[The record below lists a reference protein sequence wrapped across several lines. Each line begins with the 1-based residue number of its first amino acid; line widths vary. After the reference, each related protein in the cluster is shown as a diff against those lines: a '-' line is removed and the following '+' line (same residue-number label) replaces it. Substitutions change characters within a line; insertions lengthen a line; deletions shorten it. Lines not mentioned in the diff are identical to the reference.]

1 MDVKGWADE
10 FYQLLDEEKMTE
22 KQKKIVQASIEVF
35 AEKGYA
41 GSSTS
46 EIAKKAGVAEGTI
59 FRHYKTKKDLLLS
72 IVAPV
77 MAKFM
82 APFII
87 KDLHKVF
94 DQEFVSYEQ
103 FLRTLF
109 LNRLTF
115 IKKHLAVVKIMLQ
128 EIPFHPELKQQF
140 RETVVDHVVD
150 KVEETIVVF
159 QEKGELIDL
168 PPISIVRFTAS
179 SLFGYLIGRFILFP
193 EHEWND
199 EQAVEQT
206 IQMILYG
213 VHRRPETEE

>member
-1 MDVKGWADE
+1 MDFDAWADE
-10 FYQLLDEEKMTE
+10 FFQMLEDDKMTE
-22 KQKKIVQASIEVF
+22 KQKKIILSSIEVF

-59 FRHYKTKKDLLLS
+59 FRHYKTKKDLLMS

-87 KDLHKVF
+87 KDLHKIF
-94 DQEFVSYEQ
+94 DQEFDSYEA
-103 FLRTLF
+103 FLRKLF
-109 LNRLTF
+109 LNRLDF
-115 IKKHLAVVKIMLQ
+115 IRSHLNVVKIMLQ

-140 RETVVDHVVD
+140 SDTVFQHVMD
-150 KVEETIVVF
+150 KVTGIVKTF
-159 QEKGELIDL
+159 QDKGELIDL
-168 PPISIVRFTAS
+168 PPTTIVRFTAS
-179 SLFGYLIGRFILFP
+179 SLFGYLVGRFILFP
-193 EHEWND
+193 EKEWDD
-199 EQAVEQT
+199 EQAIDET

-213 VHRRPETEE
+213 VQGSDTMEE

>member
-1 MDVKGWADE
+1 MEFNEWANEFFQIMDD
-10 FYQLLDEEKMTE
+10 EKMTE
-22 KQKKIVQASIEVF
+22 KQKKILLSSIEVF
-35 AEKGYA
+35 AEKGYS

-87 KDLHKVF
+87 KDLHKIF
-94 DQEFVSYEQ
+94 DQEFDTYEG
-103 FLRTLF
+103 FLRELF
-109 LNRLTF
+109 LNRIEF
-115 IKKHLAVVKIMLQ
+115 IQKHIAVVKIMLQ

-140 RETVVDHVVD
+140 SETVLQHV
-150 KVEETIVVF
+150 KEKLTGIIVHF
-159 QEKGELIDL
+159 QEKGELVEL
-168 PPISIVRFTAS
+168 PPISIIRFTAS
-179 SLFGYLIGRFILFP
+179 SVFGFLVGRFILFP
-193 EHEWND
+193 ENEWDD
-199 EQAVEQT
+199 EQVIEET

-213 VHRRPETEE
+213 VHRSEKIEE

>member
-1 MDVKGWADE
+1 MDLNDWADE
-10 FYQLLDEEKMTE
+10 FFEMMDDDKMTE
-22 KQKKIVQASIEVF
+22 KQKKILLSSIEVF

-87 KDLHKVF
+87 KDLHKIF
-94 DQEFVSYEQ
+94 DQQFDSYEK
-103 FLRTLF
+103 FLRKLF
-109 LNRLTF
+109 INRLEF
-115 IKKHLAVVKIMLQ
+115 IRNHLAVVKIMLQ

-140 RETVVDHVVD
+140 SETVIQHVIE
-150 KVEETIVVF
+150 KVSAVIVTF

-168 PPISIVRFTAS
+168 PPLSIMRFTAS

-193 EHEWND
+193 DGEWDD
-199 EQAVEQT
+199 EQVIEET

-213 VHRRPETEE
+213 IHREGKIEE